1 MSGANQ
7 GSTRAQEELTA
18 RTNPTTV
25 SPGCELGP
33 ADSAGHR
40 RRRLQRDPRRRNQ
53 AAVATLSRGRAPAR
67 RGECRAQC
75 AFSEAILHHDR
86 LLAIDA
92 DPDELLELMEL
103 AVTWAELDYS
113 DTPVIPPEHWM
124 NFLRSH
130 DWPDP
135 NRVERIFSLAADIAM
150 ATRRARQQPPPSSVI
165 ASFTESTPREFHS
178 V

>member
-7 GSTRAQEELTA
+7 GSTRAQEHVTA
-18 RTNPTTV
+18 RTNPTMD
-25 SPGCELGP
+25 SPGSELGP
-33 ADSAGHR
+33 ADSVGHR
-40 RRRLQRDPRRRNQ
+40 RRPLQRDPRRNNR
-53 AAVATLSRGRAPAR
+53 AAVATPSPGRAPER

-75 AFSEAILHHDR
+75 AFSEAMVHHDR

-92 DPDELLELMEL
+92 DPDELLELLEL

-150 ATRRARQQPPPSSVI
+150 ATRAQQQPPSSSMI